1 MHYSYSLE
9 FKEAAE
15 KIGNLLAWCH
25 WPMAVERF
33 KQFTEEH
40 TLSKLERE
48 QFASEC
54 VKVMCIPCCRLAEKK
69 EMIKY
74 VENELLGNNQAR

>member
-1 MHYSYSLE
+1 MLYSCSAKL
-9 FKEAAE
+9 KKAAE
-15 KIGNLLAWCH
+15 EIGNLLAWCH

-40 TLSKLERE
+40 ALPKLERE

-54 VKVMCIPCCRLAEKK
+54 VKVMCIPCRRLAEK
-69 EMIKY
+69 EGMIEY
-74 VENELLGNNQAR
+74 VENELLGINEAR